1 MEFLEVPLFDDDI
14 YKLFTRLLIN
24 GFFLV
29 MVVICAIHP
38 SERKRNFT
46 FTAVMMNLMVF
57 FLCFTLKKLDLGLG
71 MALGLFA
78 IFAVLRYRTDT
89 IRIKQMTYLFI
100 VIGIA
105 VINSLSNKKTSYA
118 ELLAVNLML
127 VLATIAMEQFS
138 ARGKQSSYR
147 IQYDNMELLKPD
159 RRADLLA
166 DIVAQTG
173 FDVIKID
180 IESIDLRR
188 QRASLRVFYNE

>member
-14 YKLFTRLLIN
+14 YKLYVRLLFN
-24 GFFLV
+24 SFFLT

-38 SERKRNFT
+38 SERKRCFT

-57 FLCFTLKKLDLGLG
+57 FLCFTLKQLDLGLG
-71 MALGLFA
+71 MALVLFA

-89 IRIKQMTYLFI
+89 IRVKQMTYLFI

-105 VINSLSNKKTSYA
+105 VINSLSNKKTSYS
-118 ELLAVNLML
+118 ELLAVNLLL
-127 VLATIAMEQFS
+127 VLPTIAMERFS
-138 ARGKQSSYR
+138 ARRQEKSHRVSY
-147 IQYDNMELLKPD
+147 DKMELLRPD
-159 RRADLLA
+159 RRADLIA

-173 FDVIKID
+173 FAITRVD

-188 QRASLRVFYNE
+188 QRANLRVFYNK